1 MRTKLKRALFG
12 VMAGIMVANTPLTT
26 LAAYT
31 PANEPDDTTGHSAET
46 ASDKEAKKDQEE
58 KSILEQKDLYTY
70 LGEMEEK
77 DRKKILADLTDEQT
91 YELVI
96 LLQYEYL
103 NTFNQEQSL
112 ELYKETVDGYW
123 NNIPE
128 LKTDEEK
135 KEYESKL
142 SEWQDTA
149 FEYVDTEEKDQESYL
164 KSVFKEKSYGKAL
177 YQILTEYVDE
187 KDDAEK
193 QAESEKAY
201 ETLKNGTFEK
211 KDILEDSKDEKS
223 DTTVD
228 DKKSEETPETEKKEE
243 TVETPDQ
250 IENEQEPEQKDEQKN
265 EQNSDSENGSD
276 QTTADNADN
285 SEETA
290 EDLTLTKK
298 ELKSLMNSENF
309 DVKKFMKREYESRN
323 FYPIYAGIKSS
334 KKESFLADRTPEE
347 LYQIMLMSKYTLLQQ
362 YVKYAGMT
370 IEKSDMSD
378 LTAYLSDYQMI
389 LEQWIG
395 KENPLSDEQKQQLE
409 TEVLDVI
416 AKADKLENIDS
427 LAGYEEYLKQLD
439 IKLDMTGLLDMFGK
453 VDLTSED
460 TLSTTVGDLLNYSYQ
475 LFGMEEEM
483 NGEEVTPKPVTSSRR
498 KARAVMAASTTPSNG
513 TEVAIDDGAYYITAY
528 TSNQALQVDNNG
540 TADQTNV
547 CLWPTNGSGY
557 NRCEQ
562 KWIILRQSDGWYKI
576 LSNWSRKSLD
586 VYGGGSGNGQNVN
599 LYTDN
604 NSNAQRWKFYYY
616 DGRYVIK
623 SKVGTVVDVPN
634 GDFSNGK
641 NVQTWERNN
650 SSAQQW
656 KLTKI
661 TNDTIYLKPA
671 NSTNGHGYLASAP
684 INNMADAYRR
694 IQYTGGTIYVMG
706 QWNVTSTVTLTNTSY
721 ANSAASG
728 TTLLKG
734 CSLSFK
740 RYSGF
745 KGNLIGINSSAAN
758 ATFKNLT
765 FDGNRSA
772 VQKTVAIIA
781 KSVGKLYLSN
791 CTFQNND
798 AYNNSAAVWVYGNY
812 STTFD
817 KCTFKNNKSYRDI
830 TTNSDGSGNC
840 TSTVWIQGDSNSN
853 GTATFNDCI
862 FESNTDQSAVTI
874 IGAIGYFN
882 RCTFTKN
889 TNTSNDGYA
898 AAIGFNAGDG
908 YLNGCTFDGNSASKD
923 GGVIHVNNQK
933 GFSHADSRGHLEAKD
948 CIFQNNYAGNNAG
961 VVMLWDSWQNAKFD
975 NCQFLSNSSG
985 GGSGSVYIGSNSQAT
1000 FTNNTFSNNTAKSVG
1015 GAINEGSGYGT
1026 VSLTATGNTFTNNS
1040 CGTRGGA
1047 IYTTTKAN
1055 ISDNEFTGNTAG
1067 KNGGAVAVFSSSSG
1081 TTDTIKNNTFTNNSV
1096 PTTDTTNGGAV
1107 VISSGKAEFSQNI
1120 YKGNKATW
1128 GGAVDVQASGT
1139 ATLINETMSDNYG
1152 KGEGGAIHNNGT
1164 MTITAG
1170 LFENNSTGD
1179 DGGGAICNTGS
1190 LTMNSDSS
1198 YDSPGVFRNN
1208 TATTF
1213 GGAVYSKDQSGS
1225 KSTKIVSNGMQYENN
1240 TAGTSGGAVA
1250 VVFKN
1255 SASKY
1260 TATLTGNTFTGN
1272 TCEGG
1277 SGGAVDIESGITG
1290 TLSNNTYESNTA
1302 NRGGAL
1308 YNGGTTTLSDEIME
1322 SNEVSGNG
1330 IGGAIDNEGT
1340 LTVNNG
1346 YFVNNSS
1353 DMYGGA
1359 VYNTGS
1365 LTLKKNTS
1373 GTTTGE
1379 FIDNSATD
1387 AGGAVYNKMVSQYI
1401 DCTVNSTEM
1410 TYSGNTAAYGGA
1422 VYANESTTFN
1432 SNGDTFES
1440 NKASVE
1446 GGAVNILSR
1455 GKFIMNNG
1463 SMKGNTAPKGSG
1475 VSTDGIFRMSGSAV
1489 INPDEDVY
1497 LYPSRYISVPAALT
1511 SDKVATVTP
1520 SDYTPGRVVV
1530 SNSYSE
1536 KGSVLEP
1543 KFTLTPKAG
1552 YFLRGG
1558 DKNGVNDTDVVI
1570 SENYP
1575 VTYDCGTS
1583 PNPTGHFSDGTNLDD
1598 EDVKEWGVDYEIRTD
1613 KPTAKG
1619 YLFSG
1624 WNTEE
1629 DGSGDDYFPGDTYSE
1644 NEALYLYAQWTP
1656 IKYTV
1661 AYNGNG
1667 STSGSMLTQTFTYG
1681 KSYNLA
1687 ANGFLRSNYHFA
1699 GWNTKADGSGTS
1711 YSDKQS
1717 VKNLA
1722 TKNGAKVTLYAQWAK
1737 NTYTIRFHANG
1748 GAGSMADVTVPYDTV
1763 YYLPKNQFTLK
1774 GYQFDEWIDADH
1786 SMAIDDE
1793 GCITRTSAQSKS
1805 DVIDLYAQWTPIEYY
1820 VAYNSNKPNGATGNI
1835 SGTMANSNH
1844 EYDTS
1849 NNLTANGYR
1858 LTGWT
1863 FQSWNTKADGSGTS
1877 YTDKASVKN
1886 LTTTNGGTVTLYAQW
1901 TANKYTVAYN
1911 ANGGSGTMAAD
1922 TATYGS
1928 GYVTKENAFSRT
1940 GYTFKGWNEKADGT
1954 GTDWTSWIGKSW
1966 TWTYTKNITL
1976 YAQWTVNKHT
1986 LTITGDSGVETIT
1999 GNGTYNYGTTANV
2012 TYQIK
2017 SGYHIKNITGTTAD
2031 GDPNGAWTGHTGKS
2045 GTVTDTWTVKACN
2058 RTIVVHT
2065 EPNTYTIKYDGNG
2078 NTGGSTA
2085 NSSHTYDAAKALTA
2099 NGYTRTGYSFNGW
2112 NTKADGSGT
2121 AYADKA
2127 SVKNLTTSNG
2137 ATVTLYAQWTKNS
2150 YYLDL
2155 NGWLDGKSA
2164 GNITGYGTAD
2174 IYVDGVQKANDVT
2187 DFYQKIPYGS
2197 KYEIKDIKTVTG
2209 HTYVGVHSGSITG
2222 TIGTSNVGVVLE
2234 FKTNKYTVTFDKNN
2248 GTGTMTDQTFAYGVK
2263 QALTKNAFTR
2273 TGYTFAGWNTQA
2285 DGKGTAYTD
2294 QQEVISLSATDGAT
2308 VRLYAQWTAIS
2319 YTVTY
2324 DGNGNTGG
2332 STASSS
2338 HKYDTAKTLTANGF
2352 TKTGYTFKGWNTK
2365 ADGSGT
2371 SYADKASVKNLSSTN
2386 GATVTLYAQ
2395 WTVNKYTVTYNA
2407 NGGTGTMATD
2417 TVSYGTGYVTKT
2429 NAFTRTG
2436 YTFKGWNE
2444 KADGTGTDW
2453 TSWIGKSWTWTY
2465 TKNITLYAQWTI
2477 NQYSLIVNPNGG
2489 VYNGTSSN
2497 TTKTVDYGTKQ
2508 EVNGLPTRDGY
2519 TFQGWNRTGSG
2530 SLHSGQASEK
2540 SSMITMTEKAD
2551 TDGTAYTKYTMNYTN
2566 SGTGTVYPN
2575 LAFFYYPY
2583 ESGHTYRLSYDVRV
2597 NSASGLAYSTMR
2609 HSGFRNNWTATSDS
2623 LNKTTSGWEHR
2634 SMERTFTGT
2643 TINQSGTNHT
2653 INPMVE
2659 FYAAIY
2665 AGNTGVFDFDLKNLT
2680 VYDVTAG
2687 KYVESK
2693 TTTVKNGATVDMG
2706 AGNTTLTAVWKANN
2720 YTIKY
2725 NGNGNTGGSTANSS
2739 HTYNVEK
2746 SLTANGYTRTGYTFK
2761 NWNTKAD
2768 GSGVTYTDKQVVKN
2782 LSKTSGDTITLYAQ
2796 WTANQYQLTL
2806 NPNNGS
2812 FTDGKTTAKTLSPNL
2827 IYNGDNWWDISSQKV
2842 SRTGYTFDGWY
2853 DKASGGEKVY
2863 DANGSCVTG
2872 TYWKNGKYQYTGNL
2886 TVYAHWTAK
2895 SVTVTFH
2902 RNVDSND
2909 TTTAQQTF
2917 TYDVAGQKFSDKN
2930 WNKTGY
2936 TLIGWSE
2943 NKDATTATYS
2953 KNSGVSNEWINGKS
2967 PKTDLYAVWKAN
2979 SYTVKYDGNGSTGGS
2994 TASSSHTYD
3003 TAKALTANGY
3013 TRTGYSFNGWNT
3025 KANGSGTA
3033 YADKASVKNL
3043 TATDGATVTLYA
3055 QWAANKYTVTYDA
3068 NGGTGAPAAQVF
3080 TYNAGEKFS
3089 NTKPARTGYTFV
3101 GWKVGT
3107 TIYNP
3112 ADTIPNGTMNLTLK
3126 AMWVVNSYRVTFD
3139 GNGNTSGTTAD
3150 EYFTYDESK
3159 ALTANGFIKKGYN
3172 FSKWTTAKDG
3182 TGTSYS
3188 DKQTVSK
3195 LANGENKNIS
3205 YKGWSPASNKAGAA
3219 GNGAKDNGWVEDDSL
3234 TTGLA
3239 RKITYSVAGDGGV
3252 YSYPLGT
3259 DAATMNKLAGKVIT
3273 VTFKAKASV
3282 VMDLGTVGL
3291 ERVSTQKISLGTNWN
3306 TYRITGTV
3314 PENWGDS
3321 YKAMVFYKP
3330 SVAGTVYI
3338 GDLSVSIPGAVKMYA
3353 QWNAKQ
3359 YQLTLNPNS
3368 GNFADGTTTAKT
3380 LESKLVYG
3388 TGNCWSISSYAVAK
3402 TGYTLDGWYDKASG
3416 GEKVYTADG
3425 TCVDGTYWKNKT
3437 YQYDGNL
3444 TVYAHWTANKYTVAY
3459 NANGGSGTMA
3469 TDTVTYGTGYV
3480 TKANAF
3486 TKNGYTFVGWNE
3498 KADGSGTDW
3507 TNWIGKSW
3515 TWTYTK
3521 NITLYAQWKINQYT
3535 LTITGDSGVEKIT
3548 GSGTYNYGT
3557 IANVTYQIKPGYHI
3571 KNITGTTADG
3581 DPNGVWTGHT
3591 GKGGTVNDTW
3601 TVKACNRTA
3610 VVHTEPNTYTI
3621 KYDGN
3626 GSTGGSTA
3634 SSSHTYDTAKALTAN
3649 GYTRTG
3655 YSFNGWNTKADGS
3668 GTAYA
3673 DNASVKNLTTAN
3685 GGMVTLYAQWTK
3697 NSYYLD
3703 LNGWLDGKSAG
3714 NITGY
3719 GTADIY
3725 VDGVQKAND
3734 VTDFYQKIPYGSK
3747 YEIKDIKTV
3756 TGHTYVG
3763 VHSGSITGTI
3773 GISNVGVVL
3782 EFKTNKY
3789 TVTFDKNNGTGTMTD
3804 QTFTYGVKQ
3813 ALTKNAFTRTGYT
3826 FTGWNTKADGS
3837 GTAYTDKQEVT
3848 SLTAKDGATIML
3860 YAQWKI
3866 NSYMLTYNPNGG
3878 TVTPT
3883 SKTLTYGSTYGAL
3896 PTPSRTGYTFTG
3908 WFTAASGGSKVGTT
3922 TTMGAGN
3929 TTVYAHWRANILT
3942 VNYYPNGATKVDT
3955 SSAAD
3960 GTAVSTIDS
3969 SAKYRSDAFG
3979 YDASLPSYGLWD
3991 AQRFIRTGYTST
4003 NKYHANSATGTILLD
4018 AGNHVYAKT
4027 QDLASAVGKLTALE
4041 TGDVTLNIY
4050 ADWKANTYKIV
4061 YNGNGNTG
4069 GSTASGSHTY
4079 DTAKTLTANGFT
4091 KTGYTFKNWNTKAD
4105 GSGTSYAEKASV
4117 KNLTST
4123 NGGTVTLYAQW
4134 IANTYTV
4141 TYNAN
4146 GGTGT
4151 MANQEMTYDKAAT
4164 LNANAFKR
4172 TGYRFN
4178 GWNTKADG
4186 TGNSYADKA
4195 SVKNLTA
4202 TSGGTVTLY
4211 AKWYS
4216 AAPEL
4221 EAKDAT
4227 YYEGQEITKATLLKN
4242 VTKASDAEDGD
4253 MTGKVMITK
4262 IEYAAGKLV
4271 DGKSQAAYTR
4281 SWPNGMP
4288 DSEKLDTWFL
4298 QLPKEKAPVTHKI
4311 TYQVTDLSGKTT
4323 TKTSTI
4329 TVKYN
4334 EFPVMKAEDRY
4345 FTLED
4350 AKAGKITQDVLLKD
4364 AITSDKLKA
4373 TDAEDGTISNRI
4385 TIVDYKDTDF
4395 KNVNGNTVVRVTF
4408 KVKDSMGKEAI
4419 QEIKVNVI
4427 DSGSDYWRDDDEAVR
4442 KQVRFITQKYY
4453 DKNKDTDFH
4462 GMTSEEIE
4470 ASSDNGGL
4478 NVMSKW
4484 YQNAAYKA
4492 LLTGSFTKDA
4502 GTDYK
4507 ISAEK
4512 AKELKQKIE
4521 SNGIGNSKSSNALTD
4536 IYNSLK

>member
-46 ASDKEAKKDQEE
+46 ASDKEAKKGQEE

-70 LGEMEEK
+70 LGKMEEE

-103 NTFNQEQSL
+103 DTFNQEQSL

-123 NNIPE
+123 KNIPE

-142 SEWQDTA
+142 SDWKDTA
-149 FEYVDTEEKDQESYL
+149 FKYVDTEEKDQESYL
-164 KSVFKEKSYGKAL
+164 KSVFEEKSYGKDL
-177 YQILTEYVDE
+177 YQTLTEYVDE

-193 QAESEKAY
+193 QAEFEEAY
-201 ETLKNGTFEK
+201 ESLKAQIFSGGGINQDTSTDK
-211 KDILEDSKDEKS
+211 KETPDSKDETS
-223 DTTVD
+223 DTIVD
-228 DKKSEETPETEKKEE
+228 DKESKGTDDSEGTEKKDE

-250 IENEQEPEQKDEQKN
+250 SENEQEPEQKDEQNK
-265 EQNSDSENGSD
+265 DSAEGTNH
-276 QTTADNADN
+276 TTADNTDS

-298 ELKSLMNSENF
+298 ELKSLMNDKNF

-323 FYPIYAGIKSS
+323 FYPIYAGIKSA

-389 LEQWIG
+389 LEQQMEKG
-395 KENPLSDEQKQQLE
+395 STLSEEQKQQLE

-416 AKADKLENIDS
+416 TKADKLENIDS

-439 IKLDMTGLLDMFGK
+439 VKIDMTGLLDMFGK

-460 TLSTTVGDLLNYSYQ
+460 TLLTTIGDLLNYSYQ

-483 NGEEVTPKPVTSSRR
+483 NGEEVTPKPVISSRR
-498 KARAVMAASTTPSNG
+498 KARSVMAASTTPSNG
-513 TEVAIDDGAYYITAY
+513 SEVAIANGAYYITAY
-528 TSNQALQVDNNG
+528 TTNQALQVDNNG
-540 TADQTNV
+540 TADKTNV

-586 VYGGGSGNGQNVN
+586 VYGGGTGNGQNIN

-604 NSNAQRWKFYYY
+604 NSNSQRWKFYYY

-623 SKVGTVVDVPN
+623 SKLGTVVDVPN

-641 NVQTWERNN
+641 NVQTWGRNN
-650 SSAQQW
+650 SAAQQW

-661 TNDTIYLKPA
+661 TNDTIYLKPG

-684 INNMADAYRR
+684 INNMANAYQR

-706 QWNVTSTVTLTNTSY
+706 SWNVTSTVTLTSTSY

-728 TTLLKG
+728 VNLLSG

-745 KGNLIGINSSAAN
+745 KGNLIIINSSAGN

-772 VQKTVAIIA
+772 VQKTISIIA
-781 KSVGKLYLSN
+781 KSTGKLYLSN

-798 AYNNSAAVWVYGNY
+798 AYNNAAAVWIVGNY
-812 STTFD
+812 NTTFD

-830 TTNSDGSGNC
+830 VTNSDGSGNC

-862 FESNTDQSAVTI
+862 IENNTDQSAVTI
-874 IGAIGYFN
+874 IGAVGYFN

-923 GGVIHVNNQK
+923 GGVIHVNNAK
-933 GFSHADSRGHLEAKD
+933 GFSHADNRGHLEAKD
-948 CIFQNNYAGNNAG
+948 CIFKNNSAGTNAG
-961 VVMLWDSWQNAKFD
+961 VIMLWHTYQNDKFD
-975 NCQFLSNSSG
+975 GCQFLFNSSG
-985 GGSGSVYIGSNSQAT
+985 GGTGSVYIGQYSQAT
-1000 FTNNTFSNNTAKSVG
+1000 FTNNIFSNNTAKGGG
-1015 GAINEGSGYGT
+1015 GAISEGSGYGT

-1040 CGTRGGA
+1040 SGTRGGA
-1047 IYTTTKAN
+1047 IYTATKAN
-1055 ISDNEFTGNTAG
+1055 ISNNEFTGNTTG

-1107 VISSGKAEFSQNI
+1107 VIASGKAEFSQNI

-1128 GGAVDVQASGT
+1128 GGAVDVQASAT

-1152 KGEGGAIHNNGT
+1152 KGEGGAIHNNGIV
-1164 MTITAG
+1164 TITAG

-1179 DGGGAICNTGS
+1179 DGGGAICNTGT

-1240 TAGTSGGAVA
+1240 TAGSSGGAVA
-1250 VVFKN
+1250 VVFRN
-1255 SASKY
+1255 SASEY
-1260 TATLTGNTFTGN
+1260 TAALTGNTFKEN
-1272 TCEGG
+1272 KCEGG
-1277 SGGAVDIESGITG
+1277 SGGAVDVESGITG

-1302 NRGGAL
+1302 KRGGAL
-1308 YNGGTTTLSDEIME
+1308 YNGGTTTLTDETME
-1322 SNEVSGNG
+1322 SNTVSDRG

-1359 VYNTGS
+1359 VYTTGS
-1365 LTLKKNTS
+1365 LTLKKNAS

-1401 DCTVNSTEM
+1401 DCTVNSTGI
-1410 TYSGNTAAYGGA
+1410 TYSGNTAAHGGA
-1422 VYANESTTFN
+1422 VYANEYTTFT

-1440 NKASVE
+1440 NEASVE

-1455 GKFIMNNG
+1455 GEFIMNNG

-1511 SDKVATVTP
+1511 SNKVATVTP
-1520 SDYTPGRVVV
+1520 SDYTTGRVVV

-1558 DKNGVNDTDVVI
+1558 NKNGANDTDVVI

-1575 VTYDCGTS
+1575 VTYDCGKT

-1598 EDVKEWGVDYEIRTD
+1598 EDVKEWGVDYELRTD

-1687 ANGFLRSNYHFA
+1687 ANGFVRSNYHFA

-1722 TKNGAKVTLYAQWAK
+1722 TKNGTKVTLYAQWAK

-1748 GAGSMADVTVPYDTV
+1748 GSGSMADVTVPYDTV
-1763 YYLPKNQFTLK
+1763 YSLPKNQFTLK

-1793 GCITRTSAQSKS
+1793 GNISRTSAQSRS
-1805 DVIDLYAQWTPIEYY
+1805 DVVDLYAQWTPNEYY

-1835 SGTMANSNH
+1835 SGTMAKSNH

-1849 NNLTANGYR
+1849 NNLKANGYR

-1863 FQSWNTKADGSGTS
+1863 FQNWNTKADGSGTS
-1877 YTDKASVKN
+1877 YTDKQSVTNLTATNGATVTLYAQWKANTYTVKYDGNGSTGGSTASSSHTYDTAKALTANGFTKTGYTFKGWNTKSDGSGTVYTNKASVKN
-1886 LTTTNGGTVTLYAQW
+1886 LSSTNGATITLYAQW

-1954 GTDWTSWIGKSW
+1954 GTDWTNWIGKSW

-1976 YAQWTVNKHT
+1976 YAQWTANQYQLT
-1986 LTITGDSGVETIT
+1986 LNPN
-1999 GNGTYNYGTTANV
+1999 NGSFSDGTTA
-2012 TYQIK
+2012 
-2017 SGYHIKNITGTTAD
+2017 
-2031 GDPNGAWTGHTGKS
+2031 
-2045 GTVTDTWTVKACN
+2045 VK
-2058 RTIVVHT
+2058 TLKPDLI
-2065 EPNTYTIKYDGNG
+2065 Y
-2078 NTGGSTA
+2078 
-2085 NSSHTYDAAKALTA
+2085 
-2099 NGYTRTGYSFNGW
+2099 NGYNW
-2112 NTKADGSGT
+2112 CDIGS
-2121 AYADKA
+2121 
-2127 SVKNLTTSNG
+2127 
-2137 ATVTLYAQWTKNS
+2137 
-2150 YYLDL
+2150 
-2155 NGWLDGKSA
+2155 
-2164 GNITGYGTAD
+2164 
-2174 IYVDGVQKANDVT
+2174 QKV
-2187 DFYQKIPYGS
+2187 S
-2197 KYEIKDIKTVTG
+2197 
-2209 HTYVGVHSGSITG
+2209 
-2222 TIGTSNVGVVLE
+2222 
-2234 FKTNKYTVTFDKNN
+2234 
-2248 GTGTMTDQTFAYGVK
+2248 
-2263 QALTKNAFTR
+2263 R
-2273 TGYTFAGWNTQA
+2273 TGYTFDGWYDKASGGEKVYDVNGSCVT
-2285 DGKGTAYTD
+2285 GTYWKNNIYQHTGN
-2294 QQEVISLSATDGAT
+2294 LT
-2308 VRLYAQWTAIS
+2308 VYAHWTAKNV
-2319 YTVTY
+2319 TVTFHRNTDSNDTTTSQQTFTY
-2324 DGNGNTGG
+2324 DVAGQ
-2332 STASSS
+2332 
-2338 HKYDTAKTLTANGF
+2338 KF
-2352 TKTGYTFKGWNTK
+2352 TDKGWSKTGYTLLGWSTDKN
-2365 ADGSGT
+2365 AANA
-2371 SYADKASVKNLSSTN
+2371 SYSVTN
-2386 GATVTLYAQ
+2386 GVSNDWINKNSPKVDLYGV
-2395 WTVNKYTVTYNA
+2395 WTANKYTVAYNA
-2407 NGGTGTMATD
+2407 NDGSGTMATD
-2417 TVSYGTGYVTKT
+2417 KATYGAGYVTKA
-2429 NAFTRTG
+2429 NAFSRTG
-2436 YTFKGWNE
+2436 YTFVGWNE

-2465 TKNITLYAQWTI
+2465 TKNITLYAQWT
-2477 NQYSLIVNPNGG
+2477 VN
-2489 VYNGTSSN
+2489 
-2497 TTKTVDYGTKQ
+2497 K
-2508 EVNGLPTRDGY
+2508 
-2519 TFQGWNRTGSG
+2519 
-2530 SLHSGQASEK
+2530 
-2540 SSMITMTEKAD
+2540 
-2551 TDGTAYTKYTMNYTN
+2551 
-2566 SGTGTVYPN
+2566 
-2575 LAFFYYPY
+2575 
-2583 ESGHTYRLSYDVRV
+2583 
-2597 NSASGLAYSTMR
+2597 
-2609 HSGFRNNWTATSDS
+2609 
-2623 LNKTTSGWEHR
+2623 
-2634 SMERTFTGT
+2634 
-2643 TINQSGTNHT
+2643 
-2653 INPMVE
+2653 
-2659 FYAAIY
+2659 
-2665 AGNTGVFDFDLKNLT
+2665 
-2680 VYDVTAG
+2680 
-2687 KYVESK
+2687 
-2693 TTTVKNGATVDMG
+2693 
-2706 AGNTTLTAVWKANN
+2706 
-2720 YTIKY
+2720 
-2725 NGNGNTGGSTANSS
+2725 
-2739 HTYNVEK
+2739 
-2746 SLTANGYTRTGYTFK
+2746 
-2761 NWNTKAD
+2761 
-2768 GSGVTYTDKQVVKN
+2768 
-2782 LSKTSGDTITLYAQ
+2782 
-2796 WTANQYQLTL
+2796 
-2806 NPNNGS
+2806 
-2812 FTDGKTTAKTLSPNL
+2812 
-2827 IYNGDNWWDISSQKV
+2827 
-2842 SRTGYTFDGWY
+2842 
-2853 DKASGGEKVY
+2853 
-2863 DANGSCVTG
+2863 
-2872 TYWKNGKYQYTGNL
+2872 
-2886 TVYAHWTAK
+2886 
-2895 SVTVTFH
+2895 
-2902 RNVDSND
+2902 
-2909 TTTAQQTF
+2909 
-2917 TYDVAGQKFSDKN
+2917 
-2930 WNKTGY
+2930 
-2936 TLIGWSE
+2936 
-2943 NKDATTATYS
+2943 
-2953 KNSGVSNEWINGKS
+2953 
-2967 PKTDLYAVWKAN
+2967 
-2979 SYTVKYDGNGSTGGS
+2979 
-2994 TASSSHTYD
+2994 
-3003 TAKALTANGY
+3003 
-3013 TRTGYSFNGWNT
+3013 
-3025 KANGSGTA
+3025 
-3033 YADKASVKNL
+3033 
-3043 TATDGATVTLYA
+3043 
-3055 QWAANKYTVTYDA
+3055 
-3068 NGGTGAPAAQVF
+3068 
-3080 TYNAGEKFS
+3080 
-3089 NTKPARTGYTFV
+3089 
-3101 GWKVGT
+3101 
-3107 TIYNP
+3107 
-3112 ADTIPNGTMNLTLK
+3112 
-3126 AMWVVNSYRVTFD
+3126 
-3139 GNGNTSGTTAD
+3139 
-3150 EYFTYDESK
+3150 
-3159 ALTANGFIKKGYN
+3159 
-3172 FSKWTTAKDG
+3172 
-3182 TGTSYS
+3182 
-3188 DKQTVSK
+3188 
-3195 LANGENKNIS
+3195 
-3205 YKGWSPASNKAGAA
+3205 
-3219 GNGAKDNGWVEDDSL
+3219 
-3234 TTGLA
+3234 
-3239 RKITYSVAGDGGV
+3239 
-3252 YSYPLGT
+3252 
-3259 DAATMNKLAGKVIT
+3259 
-3273 VTFKAKASV
+3273 
-3282 VMDLGTVGL
+3282 
-3291 ERVSTQKISLGTNWN
+3291 
-3306 TYRITGTV
+3306 
-3314 PENWGDS
+3314 
-3321 YKAMVFYKP
+3321 
-3330 SVAGTVYI
+3330 
-3338 GDLSVSIPGAVKMYA
+3338 
-3353 QWNAKQ
+3353 
-3359 YQLTLNPNS
+3359 
-3368 GNFADGTTTAKT
+3368 
-3380 LESKLVYG
+3380 
-3388 TGNCWSISSYAVAK
+3388 
-3402 TGYTLDGWYDKASG
+3402 
-3416 GEKVYTADG
+3416 
-3425 TCVDGTYWKNKT
+3425 
-3437 YQYDGNL
+3437 
-3444 TVYAHWTANKYTVAY
+3444 
-3459 NANGGSGTMA
+3459 
-3469 TDTVTYGTGYV
+3469 
-3480 TKANAF
+3480 
-3486 TKNGYTFVGWNE
+3486 
-3498 KADGSGTDW
+3498 
-3507 TNWIGKSW
+3507 
-3515 TWTYTK
+3515 
-3521 NITLYAQWKINQYT
+3521 YT

-3548 GSGTYNYGT
+3548 GNGTYNYGT

-3634 SSSHTYDTAKALTAN
+3634 NSSHIYDAAKALTAN
-3649 GYTRTG
+3649 EYTRTG

-3673 DNASVKNLTTAN
+3673 DKASVKNLTSVN
-3685 GGMVTLYAQWTK
+3685 GAIVILYAQW
-3697 NSYYLD
+3697 S
-3703 LNGWLDGKSAG
+3703 
-3714 NITGY
+3714 
-3719 GTADIY
+3719 
-3725 VDGVQKAND
+3725 
-3734 VTDFYQKIPYGSK
+3734 
-3747 YEIKDIKTV
+3747 
-3756 TGHTYVG
+3756 
-3763 VHSGSITGTI
+3763 
-3773 GISNVGVVL
+3773 
-3782 EFKTNKY
+3782 
-3789 TVTFDKNNGTGTMTD
+3789 
-3804 QTFTYGVKQ
+3804 
-3813 ALTKNAFTRTGYT
+3813 
-3826 FTGWNTKADGS
+3826 
-3837 GTAYTDKQEVT
+3837 
-3848 SLTAKDGATIML
+3848 
-3860 YAQWKI
+3860 I
-3866 NSYMLTYNPNGG
+3866 NSYTLTYNPNGG
-3878 TVTPT
+3878 SVSPT
-3883 SKTLTYGSTYGAL
+3883 SKSLTYNSAYGTL
-3896 PTPSRTGYTFTG
+3896 PTPTRKGYAFTG
-3908 WFTAASGGSKVGTT
+3908 WFTAASGGTKVSESTKMGT
-3922 TTMGAGN
+3922 GN
-3929 TTVYAHWRANILT
+3929 ITIYAHWRANVLR
-3942 VNYYPNGATKVDT
+3942 VNYYPNGATKVDN
-3955 SSAAD
+3955 SAVMD
-3960 GTAVSTIDS
+3960 GSGVSTITPD
-3969 SAKYRSDAFG
+3969 AQYRYDDFN
-3979 YDASLPSYGLWD
+3979 YDATMPSYGLWD
-3991 AQRFIRTGYTST
+3991 ARRFIRTGYTST
-4003 NKYHANSATGTILLD
+4003 NKYHLGSKDGTVLLD
-4018 AGNHVYAKT
+4018 AGNNVFAKT
-4027 QDLASAVGKLTALE
+4027 QDLATAAGVLSDLE
-4041 TGDVTLNIY
+4041 KGDVSISIY
-4050 ADWKANTYKIV
+4050 VDWKANTYTVK

-4069 GSTASGSHTY
+4069 GSTAGSSHTY
-4079 DTAKTLTANGFT
+4079 DTAKGLTANGFT

-4105 GSGTSYAEKASV
+4105 GSGTSYADKASV
-4117 KNLTST
+4117 KNLTAT
-4123 NGGTVTLYAQW
+4123 NGATVTLYAQW
-4134 IANTYTV
+4134 TANKYTV

-4151 MANQEMTYDKAAT
+4151 MANQELTYDKAAA
-4164 LNANAFKR
+4164 LNANTFKR

-4186 TGNSYADKA
+4186 TGTSYADKA

-4202 TSGGTVTLY
+4202 NSGGTVTLY

-4227 YYEGQEITKATLLKN
+4227 YYEGQDITKTMLLKN
-4242 VTKASDAEDGD
+4242 VTKASDVEDGD
-4253 MTGKVMITK
+4253 MAGKVIITK
-4262 IEYAAGKLV
+4262 IEYSAGKLA
-4271 DGKSQAAYTR
+4271 DGKPQAAYTK
-4281 SWPNGMP
+4281 SWTNGMP
-4288 DSEKLDTWFL
+4288 DSEKLDTWFQ

-4334 EFPVMKAEDRY
+4334 EFPVIKAEDRY
-4345 FTLED
+4345 FTLEE
-4350 AKAGKITQDVLLKD
+4350 AKAGKITKDVLLKE
-4364 AITSDKLKA
+4364 AIASGKLKA
-4373 TDAEDGTISNRI
+4373 EDKEDGVISNKV
-4385 TIVDYKDTDF
+4385 TILDYKDTDF
-4395 KNVNGNTVVRVTF
+4395 KNVNGNATVTVIF
-4408 KVKDSMGKEAI
+4408 KVNDSMGPNGVGKETVC
-4419 QEIKVNVI
+4419 EVKVKII
-4427 DSGSDYWRDDDEAVR
+4427 DSGSDYWRDDDGTAR

-4492 LLTGSFTKDA
+4492 LLTGSFAKDA

>member
-70 LGEMEEK
+70 LGEMEEE

-103 NTFNQEQSL
+103 DTFNQEQSL

-123 NNIPE
+123 KNIPE

-142 SEWQDTA
+142 SDWQDTA
-149 FEYVDTEEKDQESYL
+149 FKYVDTEEKDASAYE
-164 KSVFKEKSYGKAL
+164 KSLYKEKEYAKDL
-177 YQILTEYVDE
+177 YQILKSYVEE

-193 QAESEKAY
+193 QAESEEAY
-201 ETLKNGTFEK
+201 ETLKNETFEE
-211 KDILEDSKDEKS
+211 KDTSEDSKDEKS

-250 IENEQEPEQKDEQKN
+250 SENEQEPEQKDEQKN
-265 EQNSDSENGSD
+265 EQNNDSENESD
-276 QTTADNADN
+276 HTTADDADS
-285 SEETA
+285 SEETT

-323 FYPIYAGIKSS
+323 FYPIYASIKSS

-347 LYQIMLMSKYTLLQQ
+347 LYQIMLMSKYTLVQQ
-362 YVKYAGMT
+362 YVKYARMT

-389 LEQWIG
+389 LEQWMG

-416 AKADKLENIDS
+416 AKADKLGNIDS
-427 LAGYEEYLKQLD
+427 FAGYEEYLKQLD
-439 IKLDMTGLLDMFGK
+439 VKIDMTGLLDMFGK
-453 VDLTSED
+453 IDLTSED
-460 TLSTTVGDLLNYSYQ
+460 TLTTTVGDLLNYSYQ

-498 KARAVMAASTTPSNG
+498 KARSVMAASTTPSNG
-513 TEVAIDDGAYYITAY
+513 SEVAIDNGAYYITAY

-540 TADQTNV
+540 TADKTNV

-586 VYGGGSGNGQNVN
+586 VYGGGSGNGQNIN

-623 SKVGTVVDVPN
+623 SKVGTVIDVPN

-661 TNDTIYLKPA
+661 TNDTIYLKPG

-684 INNMADAYRR
+684 INNMANAYQR

-706 QWNVTSTVTLTNTSY
+706 TWNVTSTVTLTNTSY
-721 ANSAASG
+721 ANNAASG

-758 ATFKNLT
+758 ATFKNLI

-798 AYNNSAAVWVYGNY
+798 AYNNSAAVWIYGNY

-874 IGAIGYFN
+874 IGAVGYFN
-882 RCTFTKN
+882 RCSFKKN

-948 CIFQNNYAGNNAG
+948 CIFQNNYAGGNAG
-961 VVMLWDSWQNAKFD
+961 VVMLWHSWQNAKFD

-1000 FTNNTFSNNTAKSVG
+1000 FTNNTFSNNTAKGVG

-1107 VISSGKAEFSQNI
+1107 IIASGKAEFSQNI

-1152 KGEGGAIHNNGT
+1152 RGEGGAIHNNGT

-1190 LTMNSDSS
+1190 LTMNSDGS
-1198 YDSPGVFRNN
+1198 YDSLGVFRNN

-1290 TLSNNTYESNTA
+1290 ALSNNTYESNTA

-1308 YNGGTTTLSDEIME
+1308 YNGGTTTLTDETME

-1359 VYNTGS
+1359 VYNTGN

-1373 GTTTGE
+1373 GSTTGE

-1401 DCTVNSTEM
+1401 DCTIDSTGM
-1410 TYSGNTAAYGGA
+1410 TYSGNTAAQGGA

-1440 NKASVE
+1440 NEASVE

-1511 SDKVATVTP
+1511 SNKVATVTP
-1520 SDYTPGRVVV
+1520 SEYTPGRIVV
-1530 SNSYSE
+1530 SNSYNE

-1558 DKNGVNDTDVVI
+1558 NKNSANDTDVVI
-1570 SENYP
+1570 SKNYP

-1598 EDVKEWGVDYEIRTD
+1598 EDVKEWEVDYELRTD
-1613 KPTAKG
+1613 KPTATG

-1687 ANGFLRSNYHFA
+1687 ANGFVRSNYHFA

-1722 TKNGAKVTLYAQWAK
+1722 TKNGTKVTLYAQWVK

-1774 GYQFDEWIDADH
+1774 GYRFDEWIDADH

-1793 GCITRTSAQSKS
+1793 GYITRTSAQSKS
-1805 DVIDLYAQWTPIEYY
+1805 DVIDLYAQWT
-1820 VAYNSNKPNGATGNI
+1820 
-1835 SGTMANSNH
+1835 
-1844 EYDTS
+1844 
-1849 NNLTANGYR
+1849 
-1858 LTGWT
+1858 
-1863 FQSWNTKADGSGTS
+1863 
-1877 YTDKASVKN
+1877 
-1886 LTTTNGGTVTLYAQW
+1886 
-1901 TANKYTVAYN
+1901 ANKYIVAYN

-1954 GTDWTSWIGKSW
+1954 GTDWTNWIGKSW
-1966 TWTYTKNITL
+1966 TWTYTKN
-1976 YAQWTVNKHT
+1976 
-1986 LTITGDSGVETIT
+1986 
-1999 GNGTYNYGTTANV
+1999 
-2012 TYQIK
+2012 
-2017 SGYHIKNITGTTAD
+2017 
-2031 GDPNGAWTGHTGKS
+2031 
-2045 GTVTDTWTVKACN
+2045 
-2058 RTIVVHT
+2058 
-2065 EPNTYTIKYDGNG
+2065 
-2078 NTGGSTA
+2078 
-2085 NSSHTYDAAKALTA
+2085 
-2099 NGYTRTGYSFNGW
+2099 
-2112 NTKADGSGT
+2112 
-2121 AYADKA
+2121 
-2127 SVKNLTTSNG
+2127 
-2137 ATVTLYAQWTKNS
+2137 
-2150 YYLDL
+2150 
-2155 NGWLDGKSA
+2155 
-2164 GNITGYGTAD
+2164 
-2174 IYVDGVQKANDVT
+2174 
-2187 DFYQKIPYGS
+2187 
-2197 KYEIKDIKTVTG
+2197 
-2209 HTYVGVHSGSITG
+2209 
-2222 TIGTSNVGVVLE
+2222 
-2234 FKTNKYTVTFDKNN
+2234 
-2248 GTGTMTDQTFAYGVK
+2248 
-2263 QALTKNAFTR
+2263 
-2273 TGYTFAGWNTQA
+2273 
-2285 DGKGTAYTD
+2285 
-2294 QQEVISLSATDGAT
+2294 
-2308 VRLYAQWTAIS
+2308 
-2319 YTVTY
+2319 
-2324 DGNGNTGG
+2324 
-2332 STASSS
+2332 
-2338 HKYDTAKTLTANGF
+2338 
-2352 TKTGYTFKGWNTK
+2352 
-2365 ADGSGT
+2365 
-2371 SYADKASVKNLSSTN
+2371 
-2386 GATVTLYAQ
+2386 
-2395 WTVNKYTVTYNA
+2395 
-2407 NGGTGTMATD
+2407 
-2417 TVSYGTGYVTKT
+2417 
-2429 NAFTRTG
+2429 
-2436 YTFKGWNE
+2436 
-2444 KADGTGTDW
+2444 
-2453 TSWIGKSWTWTY
+2453 
-2465 TKNITLYAQWTI
+2465 
-2477 NQYSLIVNPNGG
+2477 
-2489 VYNGTSSN
+2489 
-2497 TTKTVDYGTKQ
+2497 
-2508 EVNGLPTRDGY
+2508 
-2519 TFQGWNRTGSG
+2519 
-2530 SLHSGQASEK
+2530 
-2540 SSMITMTEKAD
+2540 
-2551 TDGTAYTKYTMNYTN
+2551 
-2566 SGTGTVYPN
+2566 
-2575 LAFFYYPY
+2575 
-2583 ESGHTYRLSYDVRV
+2583 
-2597 NSASGLAYSTMR
+2597 
-2609 HSGFRNNWTATSDS
+2609 
-2623 LNKTTSGWEHR
+2623 
-2634 SMERTFTGT
+2634 
-2643 TINQSGTNHT
+2643 
-2653 INPMVE
+2653 
-2659 FYAAIY
+2659 
-2665 AGNTGVFDFDLKNLT
+2665 
-2680 VYDVTAG
+2680 
-2687 KYVESK
+2687 
-2693 TTTVKNGATVDMG
+2693 
-2706 AGNTTLTAVWKANN
+2706 
-2720 YTIKY
+2720 
-2725 NGNGNTGGSTANSS
+2725 
-2739 HTYNVEK
+2739 
-2746 SLTANGYTRTGYTFK
+2746 
-2761 NWNTKAD
+2761 
-2768 GSGVTYTDKQVVKN
+2768 
-2782 LSKTSGDTITLYAQ
+2782 ITLYAQ

-2812 FTDGKTTAKTLSPNL
+2812 FSDGTTVAKTLNPDL
-2827 IYNGDNWWDISSQKV
+2827 IYNGYNWCDISSQKV

-2863 DANGSCVTG
+2863 DVNGSCVTG
-2872 TYWKNGKYQYTGNL
+2872 TYWKNNIYQHTGNL

-2895 SVTVTFH
+2895 NVTVTFH
-2902 RNVDSND
+2902 RNTDSND
-2909 TTTAQQTF
+2909 TTTSQQTF
-2917 TYDVAGQKFSDKN
+2917 TYDVVGQKFTDKG
-2930 WNKTGY
+2930 WSKTGY
-2936 TLIGWSE
+2936 TLLGWSTDK
-2943 NKDATTATYS
+2943 NATNASYS
-2953 KNSGVSNEWINGKS
+2953 VTNGVSNDWINKNS
-2967 PKTDLYAVWKAN
+2967 PKVDLYGVWKAN
-2979 SYTVKYDGNGSTGGS
+2979 IYTVKYDGNGNTGGS
-2994 TASSSHTYD
+2994 TANSSHTYD
-3003 TAKALTANGY
+3003 TTKALTANGY
-3013 TRTGYSFNGWNT
+3013 TRTGF
-3025 KANGSGTA
+3025 
-3033 YADKASVKNL
+3033 
-3043 TATDGATVTLYA
+3043 
-3055 QWAANKYTVTYDA
+3055 
-3068 NGGTGAPAAQVF
+3068 
-3080 TYNAGEKFS
+3080 
-3089 NTKPARTGYTFV
+3089 
-3101 GWKVGT
+3101 
-3107 TIYNP
+3107 
-3112 ADTIPNGTMNLTLK
+3112 
-3126 AMWVVNSYRVTFD
+3126 
-3139 GNGNTSGTTAD
+3139 
-3150 EYFTYDESK
+3150 
-3159 ALTANGFIKKGYN
+3159 
-3172 FSKWTTAKDG
+3172 
-3182 TGTSYS
+3182 
-3188 DKQTVSK
+3188 
-3195 LANGENKNIS
+3195 
-3205 YKGWSPASNKAGAA
+3205 
-3219 GNGAKDNGWVEDDSL
+3219 
-3234 TTGLA
+3234 
-3239 RKITYSVAGDGGV
+3239 
-3252 YSYPLGT
+3252 
-3259 DAATMNKLAGKVIT
+3259 
-3273 VTFKAKASV
+3273 
-3282 VMDLGTVGL
+3282 
-3291 ERVSTQKISLGTNWN
+3291 
-3306 TYRITGTV
+3306 
-3314 PENWGDS
+3314 
-3321 YKAMVFYKP
+3321 
-3330 SVAGTVYI
+3330 
-3338 GDLSVSIPGAVKMYA
+3338 
-3353 QWNAKQ
+3353 
-3359 YQLTLNPNS
+3359 
-3368 GNFADGTTTAKT
+3368 
-3380 LESKLVYG
+3380 
-3388 TGNCWSISSYAVAK
+3388 
-3402 TGYTLDGWYDKASG
+3402 
-3416 GEKVYTADG
+3416 
-3425 TCVDGTYWKNKT
+3425 
-3437 YQYDGNL
+3437 
-3444 TVYAHWTANKYTVAY
+3444 
-3459 NANGGSGTMA
+3459 
-3469 TDTVTYGTGYV
+3469 
-3480 TKANAF
+3480 
-3486 TKNGYTFVGWNE
+3486 
-3498 KADGSGTDW
+3498 
-3507 TNWIGKSW
+3507 
-3515 TWTYTK
+3515 
-3521 NITLYAQWKINQYT
+3521 
-3535 LTITGDSGVEKIT
+3535 
-3548 GSGTYNYGT
+3548 
-3557 IANVTYQIKPGYHI
+3557 
-3571 KNITGTTADG
+3571 
-3581 DPNGVWTGHT
+3581 
-3591 GKGGTVNDTW
+3591 
-3601 TVKACNRTA
+3601 
-3610 VVHTEPNTYTI
+3610 
-3621 KYDGN
+3621 
-3626 GSTGGSTA
+3626 
-3634 SSSHTYDTAKALTAN
+3634 
-3649 GYTRTG
+3649 
-3655 YSFNGWNTKADGS
+3655 SFNGWNTKADGS

-3673 DNASVKNLTTAN
+3673 DKASVKNLSSTN
-3685 GGMVTLYAQWTK
+3685 GATVTLYAQWT
-3697 NSYYLD
+3697 
-3703 LNGWLDGKSAG
+3703 
-3714 NITGY
+3714 
-3719 GTADIY
+3719 
-3725 VDGVQKAND
+3725 AN
-3734 VTDFYQKIPYGSK
+3734 K
-3747 YEIKDIKTV
+3747 
-3756 TGHTYVG
+3756 
-3763 VHSGSITGTI
+3763 
-3773 GISNVGVVL
+3773 
-3782 EFKTNKY
+3782 
-3789 TVTFDKNNGTGTMTD
+3789 
-3804 QTFTYGVKQ
+3804 
-3813 ALTKNAFTRTGYT
+3813 
-3826 FTGWNTKADGS
+3826 
-3837 GTAYTDKQEVT
+3837 
-3848 SLTAKDGATIML
+3848 
-3860 YAQWKI
+3860 
-3866 NSYMLTYNPNGG
+3866 
-3878 TVTPT
+3878 
-3883 SKTLTYGSTYGAL
+3883 
-3896 PTPSRTGYTFTG
+3896 
-3908 WFTAASGGSKVGTT
+3908 
-3922 TTMGAGN
+3922 
-3929 TTVYAHWRANILT
+3929 
-3942 VNYYPNGATKVDT
+3942 
-3955 SSAAD
+3955 
-3960 GTAVSTIDS
+3960 
-3969 SAKYRSDAFG
+3969 
-3979 YDASLPSYGLWD
+3979 
-3991 AQRFIRTGYTST
+3991 
-4003 NKYHANSATGTILLD
+4003 
-4018 AGNHVYAKT
+4018 
-4027 QDLASAVGKLTALE
+4027 
-4041 TGDVTLNIY
+4041 
-4050 ADWKANTYKIV
+4050 
-4061 YNGNGNTG
+4061 
-4069 GSTASGSHTY
+4069 
-4079 DTAKTLTANGFT
+4079 
-4091 KTGYTFKNWNTKAD
+4091 
-4105 GSGTSYAEKASV
+4105 
-4117 KNLTST
+4117 
-4123 NGGTVTLYAQW
+4123 
-4134 IANTYTV
+4134 YTV

-4151 MANQEMTYDKAAT
+4151 MANQELTYNKAAI
-4164 LNANAFKR
+4164 LNANTFKR

-4186 TGNSYADKA
+4186 TGTSYADKA

-4202 TSGGTVTLY
+4202 NSGGTVTLY

-4221 EAKDAT
+4221 EAKNAT
-4227 YYEGQEITKATLLKN
+4227 YYEGQDITKAMLLKN
-4242 VTKASDAEDGD
+4242 VTKASDVEDGD
-4253 MTGKVMITK
+4253 MAGKVIITK
-4262 IEYAAGKLV
+4262 IEYSAGKLV
-4271 DGKSQAAYTR
+4271 DGKPQAAYTK
-4281 SWPNGMP
+4281 SWTNGMP

-4334 EFPVMKAEDRY
+4334 EFPVIKAEDRY
-4345 FTLED
+4345 FTLEE
-4350 AKAGKITQDVLLKD
+4350 AKAGKITKDVLLKE
-4364 AITSDKLKA
+4364 AIASGKLKA
-4373 TDAEDGTISNRI
+4373 EDKEDGVISNKV
-4385 TIVDYKDTDF
+4385 TILDYKDTDF
-4395 KNVNGNTVVRVTF
+4395 KNVNGNATVTVIF
-4408 KVKDSMGKEAI
+4408 KVNDSMGPSGVGKETVC
-4419 QEIKVNVI
+4419 EVKVKII
-4427 DSGSDYWRDDDEAVR
+4427 DSGSDYWRDDDGTAR

-4492 LLTGSFTKDA
+4492 LLTGSFAKDA